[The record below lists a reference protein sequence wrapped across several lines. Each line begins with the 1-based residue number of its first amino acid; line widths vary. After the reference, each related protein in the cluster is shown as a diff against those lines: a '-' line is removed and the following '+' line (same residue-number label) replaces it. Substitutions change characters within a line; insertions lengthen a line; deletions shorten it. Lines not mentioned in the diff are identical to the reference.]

1 MAKKTKTTATTQVQK
16 DYILLDRS
24 GSMSDKWQET
34 LSSIN
39 AYVHELATNKVN
51 TEVYL
56 AVFDY
61 QGELCYD
68 VLRKDVK
75 PSDWKDLTVTET
87 SARGMTPLFDSV
99 ARLVTQANK
108 DNAEKAAVIIMT
120 DGMENASRETSVDQ
134 AKNLLE
140 QCRKKG
146 WSVVFLGAD
155 FNAYSQGSVLGAS
168 LSSTLTMRAGSYGV
182 AMNAMA
188 QTRAMYGSGGAATM
202 SFSDEDQDAAL
213 GKKKTD

>member
-1 MAKKTKTTATTQVQK
+1 MAKKTKKTTEVQK

-24 GSMSDKWQET
+24 GSMSDKWEET

-39 AYVHELATNKVN
+39 AYVHELAKNKVN

-61 QGELCYD
+61 QGALCYD
-68 VLRKDVK
+68 VLRENVA
-75 PSDWKDLTVTET
+75 PSDWKDLTVRET

-99 ARLVTQANK
+99 ARIVTQANK
-108 DNAEKAAVIIMT
+108 DGAEKAAIIIMT
-120 DGMENASRETSVDQ
+120 DGAENSSRETSVEQ

-155 FNAYSQGSVLGAS
+155 FNAFSQGSVLGAS
-168 LSSTLTMRAGSYGV
+168 LSSTLTMKKGSYGV

-188 QTRAMYGSGGAATM
+188 TTRAMYGSGGAATM

-213 GKKKTD
+213 GKKKG